1 MQKLLE
7 DCISFLGP
15 REERTI
21 CKRAVFSKHNLFS
34 YRNSLGQMSA
44 SYTHAPYLFFSG
56 HVDIQKQSLWIGHW
70 PMSQQNVTFWSL
82 IPSGAGRLGDLPPS
96 ISSLWKMESF
106 VKWLLKLSGPF
117 VFADLFPSVKLTGVV
132 RNQNSNFV
140 LVSTVLA
147 PLHSWNSSAD
157 WGQCLLWNDTRRL
170 EASVSVCHTAFT
182 FCCCW
187 CNWDGIIRAFSL
199 NLF

>member
-15 REERTI
+15 CEECAI

-34 YRNSLGQMSA
+34 YRNSLGQTSA
-44 SYTHAPYLFFSG
+44 SYTQAPFLSG

-70 PMSQQNVTFWSL
+70 PMSQQNVTFWHL
-82 IPSGAGRLGDLPPS
+82 ILSGAGRWGELPPS

-106 VKWLLKLSGPF
+106 VKRLLKLSGPF
-117 VFADLFPSVKLTGVV
+117 VFADLFASMTLTGVV

-140 LVSTVLA
+140 LISTVFA

-157 WGQCLLWNDTRRL
+157 WI
-170 EASVSVCHTAFT
+170 SVSCEMTQATWKHLCLSV
-182 FCCCW
+182 
-187 CNWDGIIRAFSL
+187 IQSSL
-199 NLF
+199 FAVVDVPEMIL